1 MGSGDLNLLKSW
13 NPHLLKNKKKVWET
27 EQQLLDEH
35 RKIKERQLEI
45 AKERELEELS
55 SLTRD
60 GTNSNKKKKKT
71 GLEWM
76 YEDAAAAL
84 QEKNDDFLLGR
95 RKVDQATLE
104 RRQEALGN
112 EKKHGPGSSRAGI
125 EGLVKGADA
134 VPAADLSKEDPMYKF
149 KLAKLKRAQE
159 LGSKSLYRKQE
170 HGKVLKKS
178 HENDARPTTSRYDPN
193 MRHSSGPSLQKFPR
207 KPSGHGRSSSRAQEK
222 YDGIDY

>member
-76 YEDAAAAL
+76 YEDAAAL

-95 RKVDQATLE
+95 RKVDQATLK
-104 RRQEALGN
+104 RHQEALRN
-112 EKKHGPGSSRAGI
+112 EKKRGSSGSRAGI

-134 VPAADLSKEDPMYKF
+134 VPVADLSKEDPMYKF

-159 LGSKSLYRKQE
+159 LGSKNLYGKQE

-178 HENDARPTTSRYDPN
+178 HENAARPTTSRYDPN
-193 MRHSSGPSLQKFPR
+193 TRHGGGSSLQKIPR
-207 KPSGHGRSSSRAQEK
+207 KPSGHGRGSSRAQEK